1 MADKVGLKVGIEGEK
16 EFRNSIKDIEA
27 SYKLLGS
34 ELKLAQAQFDKNDK
48 SIESLKTRNE
58 FLNKELDLQAQ
69 KVGVLEQVV
78 KKAAETYG
86 EADYKTKEWAIKLNE
101 AKLALSNTEKE
112 LSNNT
117 KEMERVGKETDG
129 SNTLMGKF
137 KEGLDQAK
145 DAAKQAGPV
154 FSTIGDS
161 MKQVGTALLGAAAT
175 VGAAAV
181 ATGKAV
187 WDMATGT
194 AAHGDEVDKMSQK
207 LGMSKEAYQEWGYAL
222 GQSGI
227 DVNSLQEGVK
237 TLGQVTYDAGSGV
250 QTAKDKFA
258 ALGITMDDLEGKSR
272 EEIFGMTIKAL
283 QGVSDETEKAA
294 IANSLLGGSGAAL
307 TPILNSS
314 AEATQALLDR
324 AHDLGFVMSDEA
336 VGGAVVFTDSMD
348 DLGKAFQGV
357 KTNIVG
363 NLLPGFSMVIQGLT
377 DLLLGNENAKEKIK
391 AGVAETVQTIKDV
404 LPQIKDTLLMIIDI
418 AAEVIPDIIQAIIEF
433 ITENLPEIVQMGV
446 ELALKLITGI
456 VSAIPEIVRQLPA
469 IISAIV
475 TALKNAL
482 PQFADIG
489 KDIVKGIWEGIK
501 GLGNWL
507 GDQVKGFFGNVVG
520 GIKSLLGI
528 RSPSKVF
535 ADIGENMAAGIG
547 VGFGAEMKKVKDD
560 IKVDVDFPDWP
571 TPRPV
576 AGGGGFGGQTIVI
589 NNPIN
594 LDGKVVSRSTSRHQ
608 ANSNDARAR
617 ALGVAV

>member
-58 FLNKELDLQAQ
+58 FLNKELDVQAQ
-69 KVGVLEQVV
+69 KVGVLEQAV
-78 KKAAETYG
+78 KNAAETYG
-86 EADYKTKEWAIKLNE
+86 EADARTMKWATQLNE

-112 LSNNT
+112 LANNT
-117 KEMERVGKETDG
+117 KEMERVGKETEN

-154 FSTIGDS
+154 FSTIGDG
-161 MKQVGTALLGAAAT
+161 MKKVGTALVGAATAI
-175 VGAAAV
+175 GAAAV

-187 WDMATGT
+187 WDMTQQT
-194 AAHGDEVDKMSQK
+194 ANHGDEVDKMSQK
-207 LGMSKEAYQEWGYAL
+207 LGMSKEAYQEWNYAL

-227 DVNSLQEGVK
+227 DINSLQGGMK
-237 TLGQVTYDAGSGV
+237 TLTNTIDDAKNGADK
-250 QTAKDKFA
+250 AKDKFK
-258 ALGITMDDLEGKSR
+258 ALGIDMDDLKGKSR
-272 EEIFGMTIKAL
+272 EEIFALTIKGL
-283 QGVSDETEKAA
+283 QGVADETTR
-294 IANSLLGGSGAAL
+294 AAL
-307 TPILNSS
+307 ANDILGKSGSELAPMLNTS

-324 AHDLGFVMSDEA
+324 AHELGYVMSDEA
-336 VGGAVVFTDSMD
+336 VNGAVVFGDSMD

-363 NLLPGFSMVIQGLT
+363 DLLPGFSMVIQGLT

-418 AAEVIPDIIQAIIEF
+418 AAEVIPDIIQAIIDF

-446 ELALKLITGI
+446 ELAIKLASGI
-456 VSAIPEIVRQLPA
+456 IAAIPDIVRQLPA

-475 TALKNAL
+475 TALRNAL
-482 PQFADIG
+482 PQFSEIG

-520 GIKSLLGI
+520 GIKSMLGI

-571 TPRPV
+571 NPRSG
-576 AGGGGFGGQTIVI
+576 AGGAGGQ
-589 NNPIN
+589 PII
-594 LDGKVVSRSTSRHQ
+594 LHSQTDLIMDGKVAARSVSRRQ

>member
-34 ELKLAQAQFDKNDK
+34 ELKLAQAQFDNNDK
-48 SIESLKTRNE
+48 SIESIKTRNE
-58 FLNKELDLQAQ
+58 FLNKELDIQAQ
-69 KVGVLEQVV
+69 KVGVLEQAV
-78 KKAAETYG
+78 KNAAETYG
-86 EADYKTKEWAIKLNE
+86 EADARTMKWATQLNE

-112 LSNNT
+112 LANNT

-137 KEGLDQAK
+137 KEGLGQVKEMAK
-145 DAAKQAGPV
+145 NAAPTLAA
-154 FSTIGDS
+154 IGEG
-161 MKQVGTALLGAAAT
+161 MKKVGTALVGAATAI
-175 VGAAAV
+175 GAAAV

-187 WDMATGT
+187 WDMTQQT

-207 LGMSKEAYQEWGYAL
+207 LGMSKEAYQEWNYAL
-222 GQSGI
+222 AQSGI
-227 DVNSLQEGVK
+227 DINSLQGGMK
-237 TLGQVTYDAGSGV
+237 TLTNTIDDAKNGADK
-250 QTAKDKFA
+250 AKDKFK
-258 ALGITMDDLEGKSR
+258 ALGIDMDDLKGKSR
-272 EEIFGMTIKAL
+272 EEIFALTIKGL
-283 QGVSDETEKAA
+283 QGVADETTR
-294 IANSLLGGSGAAL
+294 AAL
-307 TPILNSS
+307 ANDILGKSGSELAPMLNTS

-324 AHDLGFVMSDEA
+324 AHELGYVMSDEA
-336 VGGAVVFTDSMD
+336 VNGAVVFGDSMD

-363 NLLPGFSMVIQGLT
+363 DLLPGFSLVIQGLT

-576 AGGGGFGGQTIVI
+576 AGGIGGQTIII

-594 LDGKVVSRSTSRHQ
+594 LDGRALSDSNSRYQ
-608 ANSNDARAR
+608 ANNNRSQSR

>member
-16 EFRNSIKDIEA
+16 EFRNSIKDIET

-34 ELKLAQAQFDKNDK
+34 ELKLAQSQFDKNDK

-58 FLNKELDLQAQ
+58 FLNKELDIQAQ
-69 KVGVLEQVV
+69 KVGVLEQAV
-78 KKAAETYG
+78 KNAAETYG
-86 EADYKTKEWAIKLNE
+86 EADARTMKWATQLNE
-101 AKLALSNTEKE
+101 AKLALSETEKE
-112 LSNNT
+112 LSSNS
-117 KEMERVGKETDG
+117 KEMERVGRETDG

-137 KEGLDQAK
+137 KEGLSQVK
-145 DAAKQAGPV
+145 EMAKQVSPTLAA
-154 FSTIGDS
+154 IGDG
-161 MKQVGTALLGAAAT
+161 MKKVGSALVGAATAI
-175 VGAAAV
+175 GAAAV

-187 WDMATGT
+187 WDMTQQT

-207 LGMSKEAYQEWGYAL
+207 LGMSKEAYQEWNYAL
-222 GQSGI
+222 AQSGVDI
-227 DVNSLQEGVK
+227 KGMQEGMK
-237 TLGQVTYDAGSGV
+237 TLGQATYDAGRGV
-250 QTAKDKFA
+250 QSAKDKFA

-272 EEIFGMTIKAL
+272 EDIFKMTIKAL
-283 QGVSDETEKAA
+283 QGVSDETQKAA
-294 IANSLLGGSGAAL
+294 IANSLLGGSGVAL
-307 TPILNSS
+307 TPLLNTS

-324 AHDLGFVMSDEA
+324 AHELGFVMSDEA
-336 VGGAVVFTDSMD
+336 VNGAVVFGDSMD

-363 NLLPGFSMVIQGLT
+363 DLLPGFSMVIQGLT

-391 AGVAETVQTIKDV
+391 AGVVETVQTIKDV

-456 VSAIPEIVRQLPA
+456 VSAIPEIIRQLPA

-475 TALKNAL
+475 TALRNAL

-489 KDIVKGIWEGIK
+489 REIVKGLWEGIK

-520 GIKSLLGI
+520 GIKNLLGI

-560 IKVDVDFPDWP
+560 IKVDVNFPDP
-571 TPRPV
+571 NPRPA
-576 AGGGGFGGQTIVI
+576 AGGGGFGGQTIII
-589 NNPIN
+589 NNPIT
-594 LDGKVVSRSTSRHQ
+594 LDGEVITRSTSRHQ
-608 ANSNDARAR
+608 ANNNRGQAR

>member
-16 EFRNSIKDIEA
+16 EFRNSIKDIET

-34 ELKLAQAQFDKNDK
+34 ELKLAQSQFDKNDK

-58 FLNKELDLQAQ
+58 FLNKELDIQAQ
-69 KVGVLEQVV
+69 KVGVLEQAV
-78 KKAAETYG
+78 KNAAETYG
-86 EADYKTKEWAIKLNE
+86 EADARTMKWATQLNE
-101 AKLALSNTEKE
+101 AKLALSETEKE
-112 LSNNT
+112 LANNS
-117 KEMERVGKETDG
+117 KEMERVRKETDS

-137 KEGLDQAK
+137 KEGLGQVK
-145 DAAKQAGPV
+145 EVAKQAAP
-154 FSTIGDS
+154 TLAAIGDG
-161 MKQVGTALLGAAAT
+161 MKKVGTALVGAATAI
-175 VGAAAV
+175 GAAAV

-187 WDMATGT
+187 WDMTQQT
-194 AAHGDEVDKMSQK
+194 ANHGDEVDKMSQK
-207 LGMSKEAYQEWGYAL
+207 LGMSKEAYQEWNYAL

-227 DVNSLQEGVK
+227 DINSLQGGMK
-237 TLGQVTYDAGSGV
+237 TLTNTIDDAKNGADK
-250 QTAKDKFA
+250 AKDKFK
-258 ALGITMDDLEGKSR
+258 ALGIDLDDLKGKSR
-272 EEIFGMTIKAL
+272 EEIFALTIKGL
-283 QGVSDETEKAA
+283 QGVADETTR
-294 IANSLLGGSGAAL
+294 AAL
-307 TPILNSS
+307 ANDILGKSGSELAPMLNTS

-324 AHDLGFVMSDEA
+324 AHELGFVMSDEA
-336 VGGAVVFTDSMD
+336 VNGAVVFGDSMD

-363 NLLPGFSMVIQGLT
+363 DLLPGFSMVIQGLT

-391 AGVAETVQTIKDV
+391 AGVAETVQTIKEV

-418 AAEVIPDIIQAIIEF
+418 AAEVIPDIIQAIIDF

-446 ELALKLITGI
+446 ELALKLVTGI
-456 VSAIPEIVRQLPA
+456 VSAIPDIVRQLPA

-475 TALKNAL
+475 TALRNAL
-482 PQFADIG
+482 PQFSEIG
-489 KDIVKGIWEGIK
+489 KDIVKGIWEGIN

-560 IKVDVDFPDWP
+560 IKVDVNFPNP
-571 TPRPV
+571 NPRPA
-576 AGGGGFGGQTIVI
+576 AGGGGFGGQTIII
-589 NNPIN
+589 NNPIT
-594 LDGKVVSRSTSRHQ
+594 LDGEVITRSTSRHQ
-608 ANSNDARAR
+608 ANNNRGQAR

>member
-34 ELKLAQAQFDKNDK
+34 ELKLAQAQFDNNDK
-48 SIESLKTRNE
+48 SIESIKTRNE
-58 FLNKELDLQAQ
+58 FLNKELDIQAQ
-69 KVGVLEQVV
+69 KVGVLEQAV
-78 KKAAETYG
+78 KNAAETYG
-86 EADYKTKEWAIKLNE
+86 EADARTMKWATQLNE
-101 AKLALSNTEKE
+101 AKLALSETEKE

-137 KEGLDQAK
+137 KEGLGQVKEMAK
-145 DAAKQAGPV
+145 NAAPTLAA
-154 FSTIGDS
+154 IGEG
-161 MKQVGTALLGAAAT
+161 MKKVGTALVGAATAI
-175 VGAAAV
+175 GAAAV

-187 WDMATGT
+187 WDMTQQT

-207 LGMSKEAYQEWGYAL
+207 LGMSKEAYQEWNYAL
-222 GQSGI
+222 AQSGI
-227 DVNSLQEGVK
+227 DINSLQGGMK
-237 TLGQVTYDAGSGV
+237 TLTNTIDDAKNGADK
-250 QTAKDKFA
+250 AKDKFK
-258 ALGITMDDLEGKSR
+258 ALGIDMDDLKGKSR
-272 EEIFGMTIKAL
+272 EEIFALTIKGL
-283 QGVSDETEKAA
+283 QGVADETTR
-294 IANSLLGGSGAAL
+294 AAL
-307 TPILNSS
+307 ANDILGKSGSELAPMLNTS

-324 AHDLGFVMSDEA
+324 AHELGYVMSDEA
-336 VGGAVVFTDSMD
+336 VNGAVVFGDSMD

-363 NLLPGFSMVIQGLT
+363 DLLPGFSLVIQGLT

-576 AGGGGFGGQTIVI
+576 AGGIGGQTIII

-594 LDGKVVSRSTSRHQ
+594 LDGRALSDSNSRYQ
-608 ANSNDARAR
+608 ANNNRSQSR